1 MPHHLVKSQV
11 ELQVNRDSI
20 AVFFKSTQVAR
31 HARSQC
37 LGGFTPLIA
46 HMPEAHQ
53 QHQQW
58 TPKRLISWGA
68 KVGPH
73 TKKMV
78 PVFCSKSV
86 ILSKLTVLA

>member
-1 MPHHLVKSQV
+1 
-11 ELQVNRDSI
+11 
-20 AVFFKSTQVAR
+20 
-31 HARSQC
+31 
-37 LGGFTPLIA
+37 
-46 HMPEAHQ
+46 MPEAHQ